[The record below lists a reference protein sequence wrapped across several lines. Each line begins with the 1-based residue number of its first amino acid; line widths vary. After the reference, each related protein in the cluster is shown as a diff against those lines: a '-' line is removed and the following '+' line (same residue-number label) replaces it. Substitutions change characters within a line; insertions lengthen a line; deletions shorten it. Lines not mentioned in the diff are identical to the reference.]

1 MYIYVYNA
9 CACLSLPAVC
19 DLLHTLTPVSFVM
32 FSDVFFLALYVLF
45 TGESYGAARADFST
59 ESRALDRAALG
70 GILGAV
76 IFVLLAVIVVIILVL
91 YKRYKHNYTYVVCL
105 RSLFVFFWK
114 RG

>member
-1 MYIYVYNA
+1 M
-9 CACLSLPAVC
+9 
-19 DLLHTLTPVSFVM
+19 TF
-32 FSDVFFLALYVLF
+32 FFLALSVLF

-91 YKRYKHNYTYVVCL
+91 YKRYKHNYIYVVCL
-105 RSLFVFFWK
+105 RSLFFFFFG
-114 RG
+114 RGGDFLNTQIKYNFAINSSSVTSE